1 MKGANLGI
9 FICNCGE
16 QISSS
21 LDLNLIQERVSNI
34 PGVRCAQRLPYSCS
48 QNGLGAIRDVI
59 KTQGVERVL
68 VAGCTARTMEPLFK
82 ETCEA
87 AGLSGDM
94 FELVDIR
101 EGCAWVHQSDPEAA
115 TSKAEDLIRMGVA
128 RVSLRNPRPKV
139 RVEIEPTA
147 LVIGGGLAGMTA
159 AISLAD
165 AKVPVKLVERESAL
179 GGMLRDAYT
188 LYPQQQEASEYLNE
202 KIEAVIHHPRI
213 EVLLGKEISEI
224 SGTVGRY
231 SVVANGKASRDDGS
245 LSFDV
250 GAIIVATGARE
261 ARPNSLYRYDGN
273 HIVTQLEFEREL
285 QEAAKGFQQLP
296 DRVVMILCA
305 GQRDETVPYCSNF
318 CCMASLKQAM
328 ELKAAKPNAEV
339 TILFRDIYLL
349 GDELYENELF
359 KAVQVGVRFMRY
371 EPSNPPEIN
380 DGIVVLQDEL
390 TGQVN
395 RLPYDRIVLAAP
407 LIPQHDSGV
416 VAHLLNIPQDEFGF
430 FPENRYRLK
439 PGDRP
444 DQGIFVCGAAHFPVD
459 WGQAE
464 FQATSTAFNV
474 LNHLSK
480 GTITS
485 NANMVRVDE
494 QLCTGCGTCV
504 DVCPFGAISMHTRE
518 GLLDLSEID
527 PLLCAGCGNCVVAC
541 PVKAIHPTFDS
552 DPQIFAQIEEAL
564 TSASH
569 DASPRILTF
578 GCEWSSHAA
587 AELAGAKKLSF
598 PAMVRPIQM
607 RCSARFD
614 PLHILWAFLRGADGV
629 FLGACSPGKCHYG
642 NGNEYARDRI
652 KKLYAQ
658 LDKGG
663 FDRRR
668 LRFEYIQPD
677 DPDDYVQKLT
687 SFSNLVCN
695 LRPKVSLIERKGY
708 GEQDVN

>member
-9 FICNCGE
+9 FICDCGE

-21 LDLNLIQERVSNI
+21 LDLNRIQERVSDI
-34 PGVRCAQRLPYSCS
+34 PGVRCAQRLQYSCS
-48 QNGLGAIRDVI
+48 KNGLGAIREVI
-59 KTQGVERVL
+59 ETHGVERVL

-87 AGLSGDM
+87 AGLSGDR

-101 EGCAWVHQSDPEAA
+101 EGCAWVHQPDPEAA

-128 RVSLRNPRPKV
+128 RVSLRNPRTEV
-139 RVEIEPTA
+139 SVEVEPTA

-159 AISLAD
+159 AINLAD
-165 AKVPVKLVERESAL
+165 ANIPVKLVEREPAL
-179 GGMLRDAYT
+179 GGMLGDAHT
-188 LYPQQQEASEYLNE
+188 LYPQQQAASEYINE
-202 KIEAVIHHPRI
+202 KVKTVTQHPRI
-213 EVLLGKEISEI
+213 EVLLEKEINKI
-224 SGTVGRY
+224 FGTAGRY
-231 SVVANGKASRDDGS
+231 SVVANGKASHDDDS

-261 ARPNSLYRYDGN
+261 ARPGGLYRYDGK
-273 HIVTQLEFEREL
+273 HVVTQLEFEREIH
-285 QEAAKGFQQLP
+285 EAVNESQQLP

-305 GQRDETVPYCSNF
+305 GQRDNAVPYCSSF

-349 GDELYENELF
+349 GDSLYENELF
-359 KAVQVGVRFMRY
+359 KAVQSGVKFMRY
-371 EPSNPPEIN
+371 EPSNPPEVN
-380 DGIVVLQDEL
+380 DGIVVVQDEL
-390 TGQVN
+390 TGLVN
-395 RLPYDRIVLAAP
+395 RLPYDRIVLATP
-407 LIPQHDSGV
+407 LVPQQDSGV
-416 VAHLLNIPQDEFGF
+416 VAHLLNISQDEFGF
-430 FPENRYRLK
+430 FPENRFRLK
-439 PGDRP
+439 PDDRP
-444 DQGIFVCGAAHFPVD
+444 EQGIFVCGAAHFPVD

-480 GTITS
+480 GAITS
-485 NANMVRVDE
+485 NSNMVRVDE

-504 DVCPFGAISMHTRE
+504 DVCSFGAISMRTRE
-518 GLLDLSEID
+518 GLLDLSKID
-527 PLLCAGCGNCVVAC
+527 PILCAGCGNCVVAC
-541 PVKAIHPTFDS
+541 PVRAIHPTLDS
-552 DPQIFAQIEEAL
+552 DPQIYAQIEEAL
-564 TSASH
+564 TTASK
-569 DASPRILTF
+569 DAGPRILTF

-587 AELAGAKKLSF
+587 AELAGAKKLSL
-598 PAMVRPIQM
+598 PVMVRPIRV

-614 PLHILWAFLRGADGV
+614 PLHILWAFLHGADGV
-629 FLGACSPGKCHYG
+629 FLGACPPGKCHYD

-658 LDKGG
+658 LENGC

-677 DPDDYVQKLT
+677 DPDDYVQKIT
-687 SFSNLVCN
+687 RFSNFVCN
-695 LRPKVSLIERKGY
+695 LRPKVSLVKKK
-708 GEQDVN
+708 